1 MHQKVCIKSNPREF
15 WRYFKSTG
23 THVCF
28 SVSLDDFKDV
38 FTVLCNDLFK
48 CEDDEAEELCCTHGF
63 NTDNCSFSK
72 LNQCI
77 TVDCGSLLGKVK
89 KLLSQ
94 KLLI

>member
-1 MHQKVCIKSNPREF
+1 M
-15 WRYFKSTG
+15 
-23 THVCF
+23 HVCF

-38 FTVLCNDLFK
+38 CADLCNDLFK
-48 CEDDEAEELCCTHGF
+48 CEDDEAEELCCTHDF

-77 TVDCGSLLGKVK
+77 TVDCGSLLDKVK

-94 KLLI
+94 QLLI